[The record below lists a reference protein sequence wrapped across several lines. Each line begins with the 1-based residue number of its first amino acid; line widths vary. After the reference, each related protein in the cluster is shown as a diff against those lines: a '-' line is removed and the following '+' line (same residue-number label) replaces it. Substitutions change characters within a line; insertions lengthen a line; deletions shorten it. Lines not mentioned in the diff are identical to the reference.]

1 MKTLSKAV
9 AVASLLSAGIMS
21 AQVANAEVSYNAAVV
36 SDYVWRGTS
45 QTDNGIALQGG
56 ADYSHESGAS
66 VGIWASNVDFGT
78 DDNIEYD
85 IYAAYGFAA
94 ADLDLSVGFLSYNFD
109 GETDTTYEANFGVA
123 KDAVSALVTIAV
135 DAETD
140 AGYTYLEGAYDMD
153 LPQDLGLS
161 LHLGY
166 GIPEASAAD
175 DVMDLAA
182 TVGKSLEML
191 DVAATV
197 TYIDADGAED
207 DVLFFLT
214 ASKEF

>member
-36 SDYVWRGTS
+36 SDYVWRGQT
-45 QTDNGIALQGG
+45 QTDKGVAVQGG
-56 ADYSHESGAS
+56 ADFEHESGAS
-66 VGIWASNVDFGT
+66 VGVWLSNVDFGT
-78 DDNIEYD
+78 DDDIEYD
-85 IYAAYGFAA
+85 IYGAYGFTAS
-94 ADLDLSVGFLSYNFD
+94 DLDMSVGFLSYNFD
-109 GETDTTYEANFGVA
+109 GETDTSYEANFGVA
-123 KDAVSALVTIAV
+123 KDAFSALVSIAV
-135 DAETD
+135 DADTD
-140 AGYTYLEGAYDMD
+140 AGNTYLEGAYDMD

-161 LHLGY
+161 LHVGY
-166 GIPEASAAD
+166 NIPEASAAD
-175 DVMDLAA
+175 DVLDLAA

-191 DVAATV
+191 DVAATI
-197 TYIDADGAED
+197 TYIDADVED